1 MVMPATHIARIVPD
15 PVGPAAF
22 ALELLAPFRA
32 GHRWRRHS
40 LLGMMNNDR
49 SGFAHRDLRKRI

>member
-15 PVGPAAF
+15 PVGPSAF
-22 ALELLAPFRA
+22 TLELLAPFRA
-32 GHRWRRHS
+32 GHRWRRHF

-49 SGFAHRDLRKRI
+49 S